1 VESREDSYK
10 SIPFIIGEIKMT
22 INEAKIEQGKL
33 EDAIATL
40 VARFEAATQADVTSL
55 YVRSVTGA
63 EVSKKRRVT
72 ATVELFSPPLE
83 TAATA

>member
-1 VESREDSYK
+1 
-10 SIPFIIGEIKMT
+10 MT

-83 TAATA
+83 TAAAA